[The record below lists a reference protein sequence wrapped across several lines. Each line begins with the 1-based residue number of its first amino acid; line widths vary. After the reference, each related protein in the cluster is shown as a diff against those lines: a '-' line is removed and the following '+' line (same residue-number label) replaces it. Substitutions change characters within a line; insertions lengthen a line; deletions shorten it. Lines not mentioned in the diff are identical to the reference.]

1 MLGKHEVPG
10 SIPGGGSMITLT
22 TDFSDREHYA
32 GVVKGVIKSFGN
44 IDVVDI
50 TNNVDSFDILHGA
63 YILLNIIDYFPNG
76 TVHLMV
82 IDPGVGTD
90 RIGVVAKIN
99 NSYFV
104 GPNNGLLT
112 FVKERVGEIYKIN
125 MEGNVSK
132 TFHGRDVFAPVAAKI
147 SLGIWPENLEK
158 IGLDSIVSLNIQKY
172 VVEKDYMEGT
182 IIHIDRFGNI
192 ITNIPGEKVSLKN
205 HENLKIVYGKEY
217 DAEFVRTY
225 GEEKN
230 NGIIA
235 LINSENFLEI
245 AVNGSSAQNV
255 FKAKKM
261 ERVKFYIPGSI
272 TKTDDHY

>member
-32 GVVKGVIKSFGN
+32 GVVKGVIKSLGN

-63 YILLNIIDYFPNG
+63 YILLNIIDYFPSG

-82 IDPGVGTD
+82 IDPGVGTE
-90 RIGVVAKIN
+90 RMGVVAKLD

-112 FVKERVGEIYKIN
+112 FVKERVKEIYKIN
-125 MEGNVSK
+125 IDGNVSK

-147 SLGIWPENLEK
+147 SLGIWPENLER
-158 IGLDSIVSLNIQKY
+158 IDLDKIVSLNIKEY
-172 VVEKDYMEGT
+172 VVQKDYMEGT

-192 ITNIPGEKVSLKN
+192 ITNIPGEKVSLKD

-217 DAEFVRTY
+217 NARFVKTY
-225 GEEKN
+225 GDGKN
-230 NGIIA
+230 NEIIV

-245 AVNGSSAQNV
+245 AMNKSSAKDKLNAR
-255 FKAKKM
+255 KL
-261 ERVKFYIPGSI
+261 ERVKFYIQ
-272 TKTDDHY
+272 K